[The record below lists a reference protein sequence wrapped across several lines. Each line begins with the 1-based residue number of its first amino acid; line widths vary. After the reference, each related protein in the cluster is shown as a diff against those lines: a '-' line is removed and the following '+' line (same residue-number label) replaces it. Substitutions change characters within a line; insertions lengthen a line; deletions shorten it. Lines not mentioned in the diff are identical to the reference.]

1 MNKFS
6 TWLWRTAFWLRY
18 KVGYGLKVYGR
29 DNFPMEGPVIVVP
42 NHLSNNDPPICGYA
56 LPRHVHFMAKQEL
69 FVNPIS
75 RFFCTWLGAFPLNR
89 GAIDKVAIRH
99 ALGLLKDNK
108 VLGIFAEGNRQKSG
122 KLGRFHDGAAS
133 IALRTGIGITPV
145 AIIGSHN
152 MKKNQVA
159 CIIGKQV
166 PVNKAKPT
174 PEAIKEVNDRVKGE
188 IQRMI
193 DSYYE
198 NRIEETLWK

>member
-1 MNKFS
+1 MNRFS

-29 DNFPMEGPVIVVP
+29 NNFPMEGPVIVVP
-42 NHLSNNDPPICGYA
+42 NHMSNNDPCIVGYA

-75 RFFCTWLGAFPLNR
+75 RFLSTWLGAFPLNR
-89 GAIDKVAIRH
+89 VAIDKVAIRH
-99 ALGLLKDNK
+99 ALGLLKANK

-133 IALRTGIGITPV
+133 IALRTGIGIVPV

-152 MKKNQVA
+152 MQRGRVA
-159 CIIGKQV
+159 CIIGEQISVEKS
-166 PVNKAKPT
+166 KPT
-174 PEAIKEVNDRVKGE
+174 PEAIQEVNDRVKGE

-193 DSYYE
+193 DSYHGNSIQE
-198 NRIEETLWK
+198 ILWK

>member
-1 MNKFS
+1 M
-6 TWLWRTAFWLRY
+6 
-18 KVGYGLKVYGR
+18 
-29 DNFPMEGPVIVVP
+29 
-42 NHLSNNDPPICGYA
+42 
-56 LPRHVHFMAKQEL
+56 
-69 FVNPIS
+69 NPIS

-193 DSYYE
+193 DSYHE

>member
-99 ALGLLKDNK
+99 AMGLLKDNK

-122 KLGRFHDGAAS
+122 KLGKFHDGAAS
-133 IALRTGIGITPV
+133 IALRTAVSIPV
-145 AIIGSHN
+145 E
-152 MKKNQVA
+152 
-159 CIIGKQV
+159 
-166 PVNKAKPT
+166 KAKAT
-174 PEAIKEVNDRVKGE
+174 PEAIQKVNDSVKSE

-193 DSYYE
+193 DSYH
-198 NRIEETLWK
+198 NNCIEETLWK

>member
-1 MNKFS
+1 
-6 TWLWRTAFWLRY
+6 
-18 KVGYGLKVYGR
+18 
-29 DNFPMEGPVIVVP
+29 MEGPVIVVP

-75 RFFCTWLGAFPLNR
+75 KFICTWLGAFPLNR

-99 ALGLLKDNK
+99 AMGLLKDNK

-133 IALRTGIGITPV
+133 LALRTGVGIVPV
-145 AIIGSHN
+145 AIIGSYN
-152 MKKNQVA
+152 MERGKVA
-159 CIIGKQV
+159 CIIGKQI
-166 PVNKAKPT
+166 PVEKAKAT
-174 PEAIKEVNDRVKGE
+174 PEAIKVVNDIVKAE

-193 DSYYE
+193 DSYHE
-198 NRIEETLWK
+198 NRVEETLWK